1 MWMAGRVGRT
11 RIRGGDMNWPLVLAI
26 DDWYPYMKV
35 VYSNAAGTTST
46 LWGNGVANG
55 DPKNNVEQARW

>member
-1 MWMAGRVGRT
+1 
-11 RIRGGDMNWPLVLAI
+11 MNWPLVLAI